1 MSTPGAESE
10 TGSTAILTLDPTQDG
25 VVPPAR
31 TSLLG
36 ETRDGSMPLS
46 SSNDVILFMQMI
58 IKCADLSNVMKPF
71 FLSKRWS
78 ALLVLEWFRQGDIER
93 ELGMHISKFMDR
105 EDPTT
110 LMSVPFI
117 LFMPCL
123 PSIISYLPFALL

>member
-1 MSTPGAESE
+1 
-10 TGSTAILTLDPTQDG
+10 
-25 VVPPAR
+25 V
-31 TSLLG
+31 
-36 ETRDGSMPLS
+36 
-46 SSNDVILFMQMI
+46 
-58 IKCADLSNVMKPF
+58 KPF

-117 LFMPCL
+117 LTSCHVFQ
-123 PSIISYLPFALL
+123 A